1 MNRMQN
7 MIPRQQQELTT
18 RLLKKKKKIKIKTLD
33 NGKNNQNPYI
43 TEIEGN

>member
-18 RLLKKKKKIKIKTLD
+18 RLLKKKIKTLD

>member
-18 RLLKKKKKIKIKTLD
+18 RLLKKLKKKIKTLD

-43 TEIEGN
+43 MEIESY